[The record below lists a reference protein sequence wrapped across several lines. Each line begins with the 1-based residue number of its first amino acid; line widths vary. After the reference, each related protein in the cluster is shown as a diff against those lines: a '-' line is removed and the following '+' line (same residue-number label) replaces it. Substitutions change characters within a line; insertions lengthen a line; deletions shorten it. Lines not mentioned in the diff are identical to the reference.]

1 MAPHA
6 HEHHAAEHDTSAHD
20 ASEHGE
26 PFVAEL
32 LDLEGE
38 VLHAHLTEVTGRLAD
53 LTAESA
59 EDRPVRRILD
69 LGSGTGTGTFAL
81 LRRFEDAEA
90 IAVDASPRL
99 LQHLRGRA
107 RELGVADRVRTV
119 EADLDAAWPDFGGVD
134 LVWAAG
140 ALHHMSDPDRALRE
154 AFAALAPGG
163 LLAVIEMAGVPYFLP
178 HDLGIGRPGLEAR
191 CRAALASVHAETMPH
206 LGADWGPLLSR
217 AGFTDEAERPYT
229 VELVP
234 PLPAAT
240 GRYAR
245 AVLGR
250 MRTAL
255 DGRADADDLATLDA
269 LIDSDGPHSVLH
281 RDDLAVRTERTVW
294 TARRQPLAV
303 GRERRQP

>member
-6 HEHHAAEHDTSAHD
+6 HQPQRHHQHHPSEHH
-20 ASEHGE
+20 E

-32 LDLEGE
+32 LDLEGD

-53 LTAESA
+53 LTA
-59 EDRPVRRILD
+59 DRPVRRILD

-90 IAVDASPRL
+90 VAVDASPRL
-99 LQHLRGRA
+99 LHHLEGRA

-134 LVWAAG
+134 LVWASG
-140 ALHHMSDPDRALRE
+140 ALHHMSDPDRTLRE
-154 AFAALAPGG
+154 VFAALAPGG
-163 LLAVIEMAGVPYFLP
+163 VLAVIEMAGVPYFLP

-191 CRAALASVHAETMPH
+191 CRAALAGGHAEAMPH
-206 LGADWGPLLSR
+206 RGADWGPLLSR
-217 AGFTDEAERPYT
+217 AGFAIEAECPYT
-229 VELVP
+229 VEPAP
-234 PLPAAT
+234 PLPEAT

-245 AVLGR
+245 ATLSR
-250 MRTAL
+250 MRNAL

-269 LIDSDGPHSVLH
+269 LLDSDGPHSVLH
-281 RDDLAVRTERTVW
+281 RDDLTVRTERTVW
-294 TARRQPLAV
+294 AARRPA
-303 GRERRQP
+303 

>member
-1 MAPHA
+1 MSPHA
-6 HEHHAAEHDTSAHD
+6 PQHQHRHHASGDD
-20 ASEHGE
+20 E

-32 LDLEGE
+32 LDLEAE
-38 VLHAHLTEVTGRLAD
+38 VLHAHLSE
-53 LTAESA
+53 LTAWLVELTA
-59 EDRPVRRILD
+59 DRTVRRVLD

-99 LQHLRGRA
+99 LRHLQGRA
-107 RELGVADRVRTV
+107 RELGLADRVRTV
-119 EADLDAAWPDFGGVD
+119 EADLDAAWPDFGGMD
-134 LVWAAG
+134 LVWASG
-140 ALHHMSDPDRALRE
+140 ALHHLSDPDRALRE
-154 AFAALAPGG
+154 ARAALAPGG

-191 CRAALASVHAETMPH
+191 CRAALAGGHAEALPH

-217 AGFTDEAERPYT
+217 AGFAVEAERPFT
-229 VELVP
+229 VELGQ
-234 PLPAAT
+234 PLPEAT

-245 AVLGR
+245 AVLSR

-269 LIDSDGPHSVLH
+269 LTDSDGPHSVLR
-281 RDDLAVRTERTVW
+281 RDDLTVRTERTVW
-294 TARRQPLAV
+294 AARRPV
-303 GRERRQP
+303 

>member
-6 HEHHAAEHDTSAHD
+6 HQHQNQHQNQHHHASGHEGPHD
-20 ASEHGE
+20 E

-32 LDLEGE
+32 LDLEAE

-53 LTAESA
+53 LTA
-59 EDRPVRRILD
+59 DRPVRRILD

-99 LQHLRGRA
+99 LHHLRGRA

-119 EADLDAAWPDFGGVD
+119 EADLDAAWPDFGNID
-134 LVWAAG
+134 LVWASG
-140 ALHHMSDPDRALRE
+140 ALHHMSDPDRTLRE
-154 AFAALAPGG
+154 AYAALAPGG

-178 HDLGIGRPGLEAR
+178 HDLGVGRPGLEAR
-191 CRAALASVHAETMPH
+191 CRAALSDRHAEAMPH
-206 LGADWGPLLSR
+206 RGADWGPLLSR
-217 AGFTDEAERPYT
+217 AGFTVEAEWPYA

-234 PLPAAT
+234 PLPEAT

-245 AVLGR
+245 AVLSR

-255 DGRADADDLATLDA
+255 DGRADTDDLATLDT

-294 TARRQPLAV
+294 AARRAYWSTGSQA
-303 GRERRQP
+303 